1 MRHLLLLTVLLVA
14 SPVHASD
21 ALYFLVGDWATV
33 QNGLGLTVIARA
45 EDGVVR
51 SASMTDDGNRVG
63 GRSIYEVGAD
73 GIVIRTLIGSGG
85 QTARFTGSFDAAGR
99 LVFLQTSFG
108 AQVFDTPPVRVIYA
122 PTDSGFT
129 MDWQS
134 RGADGSFWSEGD
146 PLVFTR
152 IERPRDHADR
162 IAFISDR
169 EGNWEIHTMN
179 VDGSDVRN
187 LSNHPGGDHFPQW
200 IAGGT
205 RLAFRSQRSRD
216 DGGWERHE
224 IDRDGTDLARVDIPG
239 RLPNPD
245 FGTFPQ
251 VHPSGSYV
259 VNTVERGETQHVYVW
274 RYDGSEERIVAP
286 GDGPDYHARFSPD
299 GERIL
304 FLSERDGNSEI
315 YSVAFDGTDLRRLT
329 DDPGRDRY
337 CEWSPDGAWIA
348 FASDRDHGSELDLYV
363 MRADG
368 SDVRRLTETDE
379 EEGEISWSPDGRSL
393 CFRSNAYG
401 NAEVCT
407 VDIETGEVV
416 NLTNDPGYDGEPVWS
431 PSVD

>member
-1 MRHLLLLTVLLVA
+1 VLSFLLVA
-14 SPVHASD
+14 SGSQASGD
-21 ALYFLVGDWATV
+21 LSFLVGAWSADSE
-33 QNGLGLTVIARA
+33 GLGLSVYGRGD
-45 EDGVVR
+45 ERRVH
-51 SASMTDDGNRVG
+51 SWSMTDDGSQVG
-63 GRSIYEVGAD
+63 SVSHYQMGDD
-73 GIVIRTLIGSGG
+73 GIVLRTRIGRDGTTS
-85 QTARFTGSFDAAGR
+85 RFVGSFDDDGR
-99 LVFLQTSFG
+99 LVFVQSTQG
-108 AQVFDTPPVRVIYA
+108 ARVFESSPSRVIYTPA
-122 PTDSGFT
+122 DDGFT
-129 MDWQS
+129 MDWQTRDD
-134 RGADGSFWSEGD
+134 RGAFVSGAEPF
-146 PLVFTR
+146 VFSR
-152 IERPRDHADR
+152 VDRPAGTPAR

-169 EGNWEIHTMN
+169 EGNWEIHTMAP
-179 VDGSDVRN
+179 DGSDVRN

-205 RLAFRSQRSRD
+205 RLAFRSQRSLD

-224 IDRDGTDLARVDIPG
+224 VDRDGTDLERVGLPG

-245 FGTFPQ
+245 FGTFPR

-274 RYDGSEERIVAP
+274 RFDGEGERVVAP

-315 YSVAFDGTDLRRLT
+315 YSVAFDGTDLQRLSNN
-329 DDPGRDRY
+329 PGRDRY
-337 CEWSPDGAWIA
+337 CEWSPDGEWIA
-348 FASDRDHGSELDLYV
+348 FASDRDHGTELDVYV

-368 SDVRRLTETDE
+368 SDVRRLTATDE
-379 EEGEISWSPDGRSL
+379 EEGEISWSPDGRYL

-407 VDIETGEVV
+407 VNVETGEIV

-431 PSVD
+431 PQWVESFSF